1 MLTTALSLKASI
13 LSRVTTILPFL
24 PFTEVEKI
32 AIGTEAAL
40 SHQEFMSVPFSSSEI
55 ESLVRRAVKDVNF
68 VEAEGARSL
77 YRVVETHMIKG

>member
-1 MLTTALSLKASI
+1 L

-24 PFTEVEKI
+24 PFTEVEKV

-40 SHQEFMSVPFSSSEI
+40 SHQEFTNTPLSSTEI
-55 ESLVRRAVKDVNF
+55 EEVVRRAVKDVNF

-77 YRVVETHMIKG
+77 YRVVETHMIRA